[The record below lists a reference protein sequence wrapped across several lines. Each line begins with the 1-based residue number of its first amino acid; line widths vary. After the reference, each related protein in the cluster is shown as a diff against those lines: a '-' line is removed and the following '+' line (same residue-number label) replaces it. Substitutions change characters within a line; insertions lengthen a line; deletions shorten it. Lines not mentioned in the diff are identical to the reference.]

1 MKNLLSKVYHIL
13 ILFVI
18 PLTFV
23 IATAETCDG
32 FEVGGGSGSD
42 SGGDD
47 LYIGTK
53 YPETHSVKLLTPPQF
68 RYDLSKYAMSSIV
81 DGTELIWDFNELMDY
96 QNVYT
101 SVGFLDFYTLFD
113 KTDNFSGEKASLKFI
128 FTEPRCKG
136 NLYVTYGKF
145 NDQLCN
151 YNTIEGCPKITKV
164 HVVEIKANSIKTT
177 YNGLQIKW
185 KQKINVVDDSSMI
198 IENDGKLDDTR
209 HITSHVKVRG
219 FKNRGLASAR
229 LGKDGKYV
237 LIDNTVSPELESG
250 EYSYTVVPEKP
261 LVSDVLD
268 KKVCVGGRLDTSV
281 QWKTPETVKLS
292 KLESL

>member
-23 IATAETCDG
+23 IATAGTCDG
-32 FEVGGGSGSD
+32 FEVGGGSGSG
-42 SGGDD
+42 SNPIPSMKTE
-47 LYIGTK
+47 YT
-53 YPETHSVKLLTPPQF
+53 ETHSVKLLTPPQF

-113 KTDNFSGEKASLKFI
+113 KTNNFSGDKASLKFI
-128 FTEPRCKG
+128 FTEPRCQG
-136 NLYVTYGKF
+136 SLPVPYDGF
-145 NDQLCN
+145 DDQLCN
-151 YNTIEGCPKITKV
+151 YNTIKDCPKIPKA
-164 HVVEIKANSIKTT
+164 HVVEVKANSIQTT
-177 YNGLQIKW
+177 YNGVQLKSS
-185 KQKINVVDDSSMI
+185 QKISVVDDSNMI
-198 IENDGKLDDTR
+198 IANDGKLDDTN

-219 FKNRGLASAR
+219 FIDRRLVSAR
-229 LGKDGKYV
+229 QGKNGKYV
-237 LIDNTVSPELESG
+237 LIDNTVPPELEPG
-250 EYSYTVVPEKP
+250 DYSFAVVEDRP

-268 KKVCVGGRLDTSV
+268 KKVCVGNRLDTSV